1 MEVGLT
7 DLEKEIHLF
16 SDKNIE
22 YSEKQLI
29 QIIKQLSSVL
39 SFLKKKYK
47 SQKPQNILVF
57 KNNIHKLTDFE
68 EAKQIDNIAKNLI
81 L

>member
-1 MEVGLT
+1 MVKILGIYNNKLDSTTYVVYVLMEVGLT

-39 SFLKKKYK
+39 SLLKKKYK
-47 SQKPQNILVF
+47 S
-57 KNNIHKLTDFE
+57 
-68 EAKQIDNIAKNLI
+68 
-81 L
+81 

>member
-1 MEVGLT
+1 MVKILGIYNNKLDSTTYVVYVLMEVGLT

-16 SDKNIE
+16 SNKNIE

-47 SQKPQNILVF
+47 S
-57 KNNIHKLTDFE
+57 
-68 EAKQIDNIAKNLI
+68 
-81 L
+81 

>member
-1 MEVGLT
+1 MVKILGIYNNKLDSTTYVVYVLMEVGLT

-47 SQKPQNILVF
+47 S
-57 KNNIHKLTDFE
+57 
-68 EAKQIDNIAKNLI
+68 
-81 L
+81 

>member
-16 SDKNIE
+16 SNKNIE

-47 SQKPQNILVF
+47 S
-57 KNNIHKLTDFE
+57 
-68 EAKQIDNIAKNLI
+68 
-81 L
+81 